1 MYISRRRQ
9 IAGETEHFIDVPAIN
24 DIVQRNNQLYE
35 LALNH
40 NRYLLM
46 ITVING
52 VGVDLHLH
60 RVHFLVHLFIHSSSL
75 PGRAGVQSARGQ
87 HHASYPAR
95 STQYC
100 VTSVAPSVHPSVCL
114 SVLLPLGKL
123 QPRNRQLHRASDDG
137 NPRFHID
144 DKQMLRDS
152 AGMEK
157 IMQDPAKKKTC
168 FTALLLLHIH

>member
-1 MYISRRRQ
+1 M
-9 IAGETEHFIDVPAIN
+9 
-24 DIVQRNNQLYE
+24 
-35 LALNH
+35 
-40 NRYLLM
+40 
-46 ITVING
+46 
-52 VGVDLHLH
+52 DLHLH
-60 RVHFLVHLFIHSSSL
+60 RVHFLVHLFIHSSPL

-87 HHASYPAR
+87 HHASSPAR

-152 AGMEK
+152 AQRGW
-157 IMQDPAKKKTC
+157 KKSCRIPQRKRRV
-168 FTALLLLHIH
+168 LLHYSCCTSTDSKESRSNFVHIPF